1 MKVNVYNGELTQ
13 SEINS
18 YINYG
23 MNKYRGRQ
31 FEALDIRIDNDY
43 VDLTFH
49 FKDNN
54 FQKTFRSADYLVNS
68 LEKMNDAKQMEF
80 NDKVKH
86 EVR

>member
-13 SEINS
+13 SEINA

-23 MNKYRGRQ
+23 MSKYRGRQ

-54 FQKTFRSADYLVNS
+54 IKKTFRSADYLVNS

-80 NDKVKH
+80 NDKTYK
-86 EVR
+86 RS